1 MNNENFN
8 RDIENYRQK
17 MLNEYTRYKTQYY
30 NKPQNNINKES
41 DIQEVSTKINVM
53 QEPTSQFV
61 MSNIEPVKK
70 VSLKDDEN
78 YKYYD
83 AQYMQYT
90 DMGYLNDSYFIDNN
104 ARPVMATAAES
115 KEMQAETETEP
126 ILSLEEQY
134 NLFKKKNLY
143 NGGLRIQTFT
153 TKGAF
158 PVQNAIVTI
167 AKPFDD
173 DDYIIATLRTDNSGQ
188 TEIITLPAPDK
199 NLSLSPGNIKP
210 FATYKVTV
218 EHPDFIT
225 VISKAIPVFQENV
238 SLQILNLIPKALDP
252 SRKTIQIISPE
263 PFAPTLQ
270 E

>member
-17 MLNEYTRYKTQYY
+17 MLNEYSRYKTQYY
-30 NKPQNNINKES
+30 SNPQNNVDKNSE
-41 DIQEVSTKINVM
+41 IQEVSTKISVM
-53 QEPTSQFV
+53 QEPTAQFV
-61 MSNIEPVKK
+61 MSNIEPIKRT
-70 VSLKDDEN
+70 SLKDDEN
-78 YKYYD
+78 YKYFD

-90 DMGYLNDSYFIDNN
+90 DMGYLNDSYFVDNN
-104 ARPVMATAAES
+104 ARPVMATSTEQSEAKAEP
-115 KEMQAETETEP
+115 M
-126 ILSLEEQY
+126 LSLEEQY
-134 NLFKKKNLY
+134 NLFKKQNLY

-173 DDYIIATLRTDNSGQ
+173 GDYVIATLRTDNSGQ
-188 TEIITLPAPDK
+188 TEVITLPAPDK

-210 FATYKVTV
+210 YATYKVTV

-225 VISKAIPVFQENV
+225 VVSKAIPIFQGNV
-238 SLQILNLIPKALDP
+238 SLQILDLIPKVVDP
-252 SRKTIQIISPE
+252 SRKIIEIVSPE
-263 PFAPTLQ
+263 PFGASSQ